1 MEAIEM
7 ADVLITPAKLQGNV
21 KVPASKSMGHRA
33 VICAGLAQ
41 GTSIVEGATLSDDI
55 NVTIRGMRA
64 MGAVIRIDDDRLV
77 ITGAGGVNPT
87 ETSIDCGESGS
98 TLRFLIPLA
107 LIGDQKVT
115 FTGRGRL
122 AERPITE
129 YADICR
135 QQGLVWESGGGL
147 PVTVQGRLKSGRF
160 NLRGD
165 VSSQFLSGLL
175 FALPLLPGNST
186 INITTPLESKGYVD
200 LTLSAL
206 AKFGVTTS
214 HCEYREFYIR
224 GGQTYKPRDYTVEG
238 DFSQAAFWLVAGTIG
253 GEVVNCCGL
262 SEASLQGDKVIASL
276 INTAGGS
283 IRFVD
288 GVFTAS
294 PTATHGTVIDAAD
307 CPDLVPVLAVL
318 ASLSKGETR
327 IIRAGRL
334 RIKESDR
341 LASTARELSKLG
353 ADIRE
358 DGDSLVIQGKP
369 QLDGGEV
376 DSWQDHR
383 IAMALAIASIRCK
396 QPVLIHGAEC
406 VKKSY
411 PGFWQDFVSLGGM
424 VNERSMG

>member
-1 MEAIEM
+1 M

-21 KVPASKSMGHRA
+21 RVPASKSMCHRA

-41 GTSIVEGATLSDDI
+41 GTSIVEEATLSDDI
-55 NVTIRGMRA
+55 KVTIQGMRT
-64 MGAVIRIDDDRLV
+64 MGAAVRVNADRL
-77 ITGAGGVNPT
+77 IINGAGGANPA

-107 LIGDQKVT
+107 LLGNQRVT

-122 AERPITE
+122 AERPITA
-129 YADICR
+129 YAEICR
-135 QQGLVWESGGGL
+135 QQGLVWESGSGL
-147 PVTVQGRLKSGRF
+147 PVTVQGRLQPGRF

-175 FALPLLPGNST
+175 FALPLLPDES
-186 INITTPLESKGYVD
+186 IVSITTPLESKGYVD
-200 LTLSAL
+200 LTLAAL
-206 AKFGVTTS
+206 AEFGISAS
-214 HCEYREFYIR
+214 HHEYREFHICGR
-224 GGQTYKPRDYTVEG
+224 QIYKPRDYTVEG

-253 GEVVNCCGL
+253 TAVNCRGL
-262 SEASLQGDKVIASL
+262 SETSLQGDRVITSL
-276 INTAGGS
+276 INSAGGA
-283 IRFVD
+283 IRFND
-288 GVFTAS
+288 GLFTAS
-294 PTATHGTVIDAAD
+294 PVVTCGTVIDAAD

-341 LASTARELSKLG
+341 LASTARELNKLG
-353 ADIRE
+353 ANIRE
-358 DGDSLVIQGKP
+358 EGDSLVIQGKP
-369 QLDGGEV
+369 ELDGGEV

-424 VNERSMG
+424 INERSVG